1 MRRVC
6 SIWFPALAIERWTKA
21 SDCGP
26 DDPVVLTVEGTH
38 GPIIHAVTKAAA
50 ERGAKAGARLTDAR
64 ALDPALVA
72 VPADPAGDEVLLQ
85 RLAKWAQRW
94 SPLVEVD
101 GPDALRLDVT
111 GVAHLFGGEA
121 ALIDDVRVR
130 FAAMGLMARV
140 AIAPTAA
147 GAWALAR
154 FPSPRRA
161 EGDFAKQSGLRGIG
175 ASRLGRAPSPYPLP
189 DGERELEA
197 ALSPLHVSALRLD
210 PDTVRTLERL
220 GLKTIG
226 ALAALPRLA
235 LARRFRGAENVVDAL
250 DRTFGRK
257 PEPLTGLAGDP
268 PPRASLR
275 LEEPATH
282 PEAAPQALER
292 LIPKLVTELEERQ
305 LGSRKL
311 SLHGFRVDGSIASA
325 SVGTAIASREPKHLR
340 RLLAVPRLA
349 LARRFRGAEDVVDA
363 LDRALGRKPEP
374 LTAAPADPPPRAL
387 VRLEEPA
394 THPEAAPQA
403 LERLIPE
410 LVRQLQERHLGARRL
425 SLTGYRVDGSTTV
438 ASVATTIASREP
450 KHLARLL
457 ADKAAA
463 LDPEFGFDAF
473 ALTADWSEELGA
485 AQESLVEEPSGTR
498 ELARL
503 VDRLTV
509 KLGARRVRRPQA
521 VESYLPECA
530 SGWVG
535 AVASS
540 PSQMGRGTIPRRGNG
555 GGVES
560 AGANH
565 PSTMLRM
572 VPLPTASPQGGTRPQ
587 RLLDR
592 PEAIDVIYATPEGM
606 PRRFVWRRGVHDIA
620 RAQGPERIAPE
631 WWRQPSTSRLRDYY
645 RVEDAEGRRY
655 WIYREG
661 VVGDGRGGAPNW
673 FIHGLFG

>member
-1 MRRVC
+1 MTQVL
-6 SIWFPALAIERWTKA
+6 SIWLPNLAVERWA
-21 SDCGP
+21 IWNDCAP
-26 DDPVVLTVEGTH
+26 DSPVVLTVEGTH
-38 GPIIHAVTKAAA
+38 GPVIHAVTRAAA
-50 ERGAKAGARLTDAR
+50 ERGARAGARLTDAR
-64 ALDPALVA
+64 ALEPALIAVA
-72 VPADPAGDEVLLQ
+72 ADPEGDSALVQ
-85 RLAKWAQRW
+85 RLARWAGRW

-101 GPDALRLDVT
+101 GDGLRLDVS
-111 GVAHLFGGEA
+111 GVAHLFGGEE
-121 ALIDDVRVR
+121 ALVRDVQRR
-130 FAAMGLMARV
+130 FAALGLTARV
-140 AIAPTAA
+140 AIASTAA
-147 GAWALAR
+147 AAWALAR
-154 FPSPRRA
+154 FSPSPLA
-161 EGDFAKQSGLRGIG
+161 GEGDSAKQSGVRGCA
-175 ASRLGRAPSPYPLP
+175 ASRPSRTPSPCPLP
-189 DGERELEA
+189 TGERELA
-197 ALSPLHVSALRLD
+197 ATLAPLHVSALRLD
-210 PDTVRTLERL
+210 ADTVRTLERL

-226 ALAALPRLA
+226 AL
-235 LARRFRGAENVVDAL
+235 
-250 DRTFGRK
+250 
-257 PEPLTGLAGDP
+257 
-268 PPRASLR
+268 
-275 LEEPATH
+275 
-282 PEAAPQALER
+282 
-292 LIPKLVTELEERQ
+292 
-305 LGSRKL
+305 LG
-311 SLHGFRVDGSIASA
+311 
-325 SVGTAIASREPKHLR
+325 
-340 RLLAVPRLA
+340 VPRVA

-363 LDRALGRKPEP
+363 LDRLIGRKAEP
-374 LTAAPADPPPRAL
+374 LTAAPAEAPPRSL

-394 THPEAAPQA
+394 THPEAAAQA
-403 LERLIPE
+403 LERLIPK

-425 SLTGYRVDGSTTV
+425 SLTGYRVDGSTAV